1 MRTCGYLITVG
12 LLVSGCSSLPDF
24 GKWFEGDT
32 DEKAKTLVAEAAKT
46 AGENSEKPEKA
57 VQQLAYEKATSSLA
71 DRMSNVLT
79 SDNSNT
85 RISITGQDTENT
97 SVRLMNLTML
107 GEMAGSGVNF
117 VQSSILYKPDRS
129 TLNVGIGRRILSAD
143 EKTMYGLNAFLD
155 YAPNYSHQRASLGLE
170 LRSAA
175 FELNA
180 NQYVRISDWEKGE
193 NSNNERVMDG
203 QEIELGMQIPYVPAA
218 KLYAQSWKW
227 SGVSTTKGKSYSLEL
242 NEMVGPGIRL
252 EAGVKDYDGITK
264 DENFVNISYNI
275 NLGNAGTVASSV
287 SIFSARMFEKTSMR
301 SKLLEEVRRSNEIVY
316 ETEFSTTAGGV

>member
-1 MRTCGYLITVG
+1 
-12 LLVSGCSSLPDF
+12 
-24 GKWFEGDT
+24 
-32 DEKAKTLVAEAAKT
+32 
-46 AGENSEKPEKA
+46 
-57 VQQLAYEKATSSLA
+57 
-71 DRMSNVLT
+71 
-79 SDNSNT
+79 
-85 RISITGQDTENT
+85 
-97 SVRLMNLTML
+97 MNLTML
-107 GEMAGSGVNF
+107 GEIAGSGVNF

-275 NLGNAGTVASSV
+275 NLGNAGTLASSV

>member
-1 MRTCGYLITVG
+1 
-12 LLVSGCSSLPDF
+12 
-24 GKWFEGDT
+24 
-32 DEKAKTLVAEAAKT
+32 
-46 AGENSEKPEKA
+46 
-57 VQQLAYEKATSSLA
+57 
-71 DRMSNVLT
+71 
-79 SDNSNT
+79 
-85 RISITGQDTENT
+85 
-97 SVRLMNLTML
+97 
-107 GEMAGSGVNF
+107 
-117 VQSSILYKPDRS
+117 
-129 TLNVGIGRRILSAD
+129 
-143 EKTMYGLNAFLD
+143 
-155 YAPNYSHQRASLGLE
+155 
-170 LRSAA
+170 
-175 FELNA
+175 
-180 NQYVRISDWEKGE
+180 
-193 NSNNERVMDG
+193 MDG

-316 ETEFSTTAGGV
+316 ETNLAQQQGEFKMKYSGYFLLPLMIFSSDYAAAGVLNGTADNGTACSSSSPMMAADALQSNA

>member
-1 MRTCGYLITVG
+1 M
-12 LLVSGCSSLPDF
+12 F
-24 GKWFEGDT
+24 
-32 DEKAKTLVAEAAKT
+32 
-46 AGENSEKPEKA
+46 
-57 VQQLAYEKATSSLA
+57 
-71 DRMSNVLT
+71 
-79 SDNSNT
+79 
-85 RISITGQDTENT
+85 
-97 SVRLMNLTML
+97 
-107 GEMAGSGVNF
+107 
-117 VQSSILYKPDRS
+117 
-129 TLNVGIGRRILSAD
+129 
-143 EKTMYGLNAFLD
+143 GLNAFLD
-155 YAPNYSHQRASLGLE
+155 YAPKYSHQRASLGLE

-227 SGVSTTKGKSYSLEL
+227 SGVSTTKGKTYS
-242 NEMVGPGIRL
+242 PGIRL

-275 NLGNAGTVASSV
+275 NLGNAGTLASSV